1 MMLPNQY
8 AMATTRPGGSVH
20 QGMVRPQQSDAFMG
34 ALGPPSVAQGVNG
47 LTDAARKAIQAAR
60 TEQHAMV
67 QTEQNFG
74 PRVPE
79 HAARNMQARAKKLSE
94 RHRMALFAT
103 GLVPYTSL
111 TELGRLLSQG

>member
-20 QGMVRPQQSDAFMG
+20 QEMVVRPQQSEAFMRAQG
-34 ALGPPSVAQGVNG
+34 APSVAQGVNG
-47 LTDAARKAIQAAR
+47 PTDAARQAIQAAR
-60 TEQHAMV
+60 TKQHAMV

-79 HAARNMQARAKKLSE
+79 HAARNTQQARAQEQSA
-94 RHRMALFAT
+94 RYRMALCAA
-103 GLVPYTSL
+103 GLVNYTSL
-111 TELGRLLSQG
+111 MELGGLLS